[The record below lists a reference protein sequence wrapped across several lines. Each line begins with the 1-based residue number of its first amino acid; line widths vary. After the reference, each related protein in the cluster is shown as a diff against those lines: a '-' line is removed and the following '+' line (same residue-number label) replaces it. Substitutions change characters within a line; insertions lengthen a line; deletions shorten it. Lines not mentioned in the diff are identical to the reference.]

1 MKVERVE
8 LDEVSSREV
17 WVLLLVE
24 STPGESR
31 PKERV
36 MSVLSCQ

>member
-24 STPGESR
+24 STPGDEYGHGRKS
-31 PKERV
+31 E
-36 MSVLSCQ
+36 